1 MKLRAILFVV
11 LEVAAVGALP
21 AACGGG
27 AAGKLQVD
35 TPVLPYKS
43 PDIDD
48 ITGTDSFDTMDS
60 GSDAGSAATTPATVP
75 GAQPASAPAAKPAP
89 KAK

>member
-11 LEVAAVGALP
+11 LEVAAFGAMP
-21 AACGGG
+21 ACGGG
-27 AAGKLQVD
+27 AAGKLHVD

-60 GSDAGSAATTPATVP
+60 GSDAGSAATTPTTVP
-75 GAQPASAPAAKPAP
+75 GATPAAAPAAKPAP
-89 KAK
+89 KGK